1 VHHHGHGVDVEDGGD
16 PAPAAGVNHTPG
28 WRVSTAPEG
37 GAGALAAG
45 GKAWGRARGE
55 PGPRHTGET
64 DATPTHPVDAPRLPG
79 LYLAFMPAPAPLA
92 PGPLSHRPAAARP
105 GWRDQVGNAS
115 LYVRKPA

>member
-16 PAPAAGVNHTPG
+16 PAPAAAVNHTPG

-79 LYLAFMPAPAPLA
+79 LYLAFMPAPALV

-105 GWRDQVGNAS
+105 GWRDQAGNAS